1 MQRIKFAAAAAV
13 LVAMYGEA
21 VAAEYPSRPLR
32 VVVPFAP
39 GGASDFVGR
48 IIQPAYSSR
57 LGQQVVI
64 DNRSGA
70 AGNLGVEVAARANA
84 DGYTLLLG
92 NVGTMAI
99 NPVYYTKF
107 PYKPLKDL
115 VPISQLVDVP
125 GSLVVHPSLPVKTAK
140 DLAAHLKAN
149 PNKLNYGAAAPSSAN
164 TLEALMFLGMT
175 NTMATQIAYKG
186 GAGPATL
193 GLLGNEVQFL
203 FTTFTSTLP
212 FAKQGRVRMLAVV
225 APERSKAL
233 PDVPTMREEGFDMQV
248 GSWQG
253 LFAPTGAPA
262 PIIALLHK
270 TSLDVMR
277 DATVGSRLAES
288 GVTIVTSKS
297 PADFTAFVKAETA
310 RFGKA
315 IRDAKI
321 TTE

>member
-1 MQRIKFAAAAAV
+1 M
-13 LVAMYGEA
+13 
-21 VAAEYPSRPLR
+21 
-32 VVVPFAP
+32 
-39 GGASDFVGR
+39 
-48 IIQPAYSSR
+48 
-57 LGQQVVI
+57 
-64 DNRSGA
+64 
-70 AGNLGVEVAARANA
+70 
-84 DGYTLLLG
+84 
-92 NVGTMAI
+92 
-99 NPVYYTKF
+99 
-107 PYKPLKDL
+107 
-115 VPISQLVDVP
+115 
-125 GSLVVHPSLPVKTAK
+125 
-140 DLAAHLKAN
+140 
-149 PNKLNYGAAAPSSAN
+149 
-164 TLEALMFLGMT
+164 
-175 NTMATQIAYKG
+175 
-186 GAGPATL
+186 
-193 GLLGNEVQFL
+193 QFL

-253 LFAPTGAPA
+253 LFAPTGTPA